1 MKKILGLDLG
11 TNSIGWA
18 LVEQNFEKKQGKI
31 IDAGSRIIPMSQ
43 DILGKFDSG
52 QSISQTAERTRYRGT
67 RRLYQRNNLRR
78 ERLHRVLNILEFLP
92 KHYKNKIDFENRLG
106 QFKSEV
112 KINYRKNENGK
123 YKFIFKDSF
132 NEMIKEF
139 QEKGIT
145 TKIPYDWTLY
155 YLRKKAL
162 KEKINKEELAW
173 VILNF
178 NQKRGYYQLRGDELN
193 KEDEKNEKYYAFT
206 VSSIKE
212 TEDKNAKGTWYEVS
226 FEENDWI
233 YKRQSKEPLNDW
245 IGKTKEFIVT
255 TTIDKNGEPK
265 RSFRAPKEDDWG
277 LLKKKTEQDIEQSGK
292 FVCEYIYETLLTN
305 PNQKIRGKLIKT
317 IERKYYKKELEAILQ
332 KQIEF
337 HPEINI
343 NTDLGKELYQKS
355 INELYKHNEA
365 HKNNISSK
373 GFDYLFI
380 NDIIFYQRPLK
391 SQKSNIGG
399 CQYEYR
405 VFKKEINDT
414 ITGNTKEI
422 EAKQPIQAISKSH
435 PLFQEFRLW
444 QWLHNLKIYQRE
456 KEIEG
461 KTKIDYEVTNELFKT
476 DEDWVKLFDFL
487 NNKKEIKQSQLIDYL
502 VKERYIEKSEKDN
515 YRWNYVEDKT
525 YPMSETRAQ
534 ILLRLKKVKLN
545 EGVAQSD
552 TLITQN
558 LWHIIY
564 SVNDK
569 EQYKKALE
577 KFAAKNN
584 LDIDSFVFAFEK
596 FPPFKSDY
604 AAYSEKAIKK
614 LLPLM
619 RMGKYWCENDIQ
631 ESAKQ
636 QINNI
641 IERLESIDYNKT
653 KIDTISDDDIQKQM
667 LKSFCE
673 FKNKNPFTGLNT
685 YQVGYAVYGRH
696 SESNEITKW
705 HNPEDIDS
713 YLNNFKQHSLRNPIV
728 EQVVTETLRTV
739 RDIWKEYGDFS
750 EIHLELGR
758 EMKNPADK
766 RKKITQQ
773 VTENENTN
781 NRIRQIL
788 KELMNDGV
796 PDVKDFSPS
805 HQEILK
811 IYEEGVYLSY
821 DVNDDIEKIRKNPKP
836 SRNDIIRYKLWL
848 EQGYISPYT
857 GETIPLSKL
866 FTTDYQIEHIIP
878 QSRYFDNSM
887 SNKVICE
894 SEVNLDKGNK
904 TAYEYI
910 KEKGGSI
917 IDGHKLLAIDEYEI
931 HCKKYFAKN
940 RTKLKKLLS
949 EDIPESFIER
959 QMNDSRYISKLIKG
973 LLSNIVR
980 DKDEQSE
987 TSKHLIPVTGA
998 ITSKLKQD
1006 WGLNEKWNEIIRPRF
1021 ERLNKL
1027 TDSNNFGYWDYKKDE
1042 KGNNTGKRFFRL
1054 QVPDELQKGFNKKR
1068 IDHRHHALDAIVIAA
1083 TTRKHIQ
1090 YLNSLNN
1097 EKEKYDLQPSLLIK
1111 NKEGHYTKH
1120 FQLPWNS
1127 FPVNVK
1133 NSLENIIVSFKQNLR
1148 VINRATNRYQKWI
1161 KDENSQYKK
1170 KLVKQEGENWAIR
1183 KSLHKET
1190 VAGKVFIRDRK
1201 QVTLNQSVIEKL
1213 DKENLP
1219 EKFIIVDKKL
1229 SKKIKQLKKA
1239 NYDTKR
1245 ILKYFKDR
1253 KYKFNGKEIKQID
1266 VYFFKEA
1273 TATRKS
1279 LSEIKSRKL
1288 LNDITDSGIKIILE
1302 NHLKNYIDETGKENF
1317 ENAFSPEGIEEL
1329 NKNILELNNG
1339 KKHQHIFN
1347 VRVYEEG
1354 SKFAV
1359 GHKKEVNSKK
1369 YVEAAKGTNLYFNIY
1384 EDETHKRHFETVPL
1398 NEVIAWQKWKA
1409 EQPKE
1414 EQKVLPMVPVKNTFT
1429 EKNKEIPVKFLFSLS
1444 PNDLV
1449 YVPTDEELENINT
1462 IDFSNLSIEQ
1472 KKRVYKMISSS
1483 GTQCFF
1489 IRNDIAT
1496 PIQNKFEFSALNKT
1510 EKDINNEIMIKNHC
1524 IKLKVN
1530 RLGQIVKIGE

>member
-1 MKKILGLDLG
+1 
-11 TNSIGWA
+11 
-18 LVEQNFEKKQGKI
+18 
-31 IDAGSRIIPMSQ
+31 
-43 DILGKFDSG
+43 
-52 QSISQTAERTRYRGT
+52 
-67 RRLYQRNNLRR
+67 
-78 ERLHRVLNILEFLP
+78 
-92 KHYKNKIDFENRLG
+92 
-106 QFKSEV
+106 
-112 KINYRKNENGK
+112 
-123 YKFIFKDSF
+123 
-132 NEMIKEF
+132 
-139 QEKGIT
+139 
-145 TKIPYDWTLY
+145 
-155 YLRKKAL
+155 
-162 KEKINKEELAW
+162 
-173 VILNF
+173 
-178 NQKRGYYQLRGDELN
+178 
-193 KEDEKNEKYYAFT
+193 
-206 VSSIKE
+206 
-212 TEDKNAKGTWYEVS
+212 
-226 FEENDWI
+226 
-233 YKRQSKEPLNDW
+233 
-245 IGKTKEFIVT
+245 
-255 TTIDKNGEPK
+255 
-265 RSFRAPKEDDWG
+265 
-277 LLKKKTEQDIEQSGK
+277 
-292 FVCEYIYETLLTN
+292 
-305 PNQKIRGKLIKT
+305 
-317 IERKYYKKELEAILQ
+317 
-332 KQIEF
+332 
-337 HPEINI
+337 
-343 NTDLGKELYQKS
+343 
-355 INELYKHNEA
+355 
-365 HKNNISSK
+365 
-373 GFDYLFI
+373 
-380 NDIIFYQRPLK
+380 
-391 SQKSNIGG
+391 
-399 CQYEYR
+399 
-405 VFKKEINDT
+405 
-414 ITGNTKEI
+414 
-422 EAKQPIQAISKSH
+422 
-435 PLFQEFRLW
+435 
-444 QWLHNLKIYQRE
+444 
-456 KEIEG
+456 
-461 KTKIDYEVTNELFKT
+461 
-476 DEDWVKLFDFL
+476 
-487 NNKKEIKQSQLIDYL
+487 
-502 VKERYIEKSEKDN
+502 
-515 YRWNYVEDKT
+515 
-525 YPMSETRAQ
+525 
-534 ILLRLKKVKLN
+534 
-545 EGVAQSD
+545 
-552 TLITQN
+552 
-558 LWHIIY
+558 
-564 SVNDK
+564 
-569 EQYKKALE
+569 
-577 KFAAKNN
+577 
-584 LDIDSFVFAFEK
+584 
-596 FPPFKSDY
+596 
-604 AAYSEKAIKK
+604 
-614 LLPLM
+614 M